1 MYVLE
6 EMNDFSL
13 KSIGFNLD
21 QMYSRIFVAG
31 KYTKDKVS
39 AKFLNE
45 YYISWFSKDN
55 I

>member
-31 KYTKDKVS
+31 KYTKNIDS
-39 AKFLNE
+39 TLNTKMH
-45 YYISWFSKDN
+45 YKN
-55 I
+55 